1 MGICVNLAPVQISVS
16 WTSKK
21 LYMRTKT
28 TTKPLQIYLRTFN
41 CFSYVQADDV
51 KLNSD
56 PLLLEV
62 TIQDLPQGK
71 VSVTNL
77 IVGSPANLTVPMVVY
92 PPPQNEDY
100 TWVIQDNSTNTKIE
114 VNPGIN
120 TYQI

>member
-1 MGICVNLAPVQISVS
+1 
-16 WTSKK
+16 
-21 LYMRTKT
+21 MRTKT
-28 TTKPLQIYLRTFN
+28 ITKPLQIYLRAFN
-41 CFSYVQADDV
+41 FFSYVQADDV

-77 IVGSPANLTVPMVVY
+77 IVGLPANLTVPMVVY
-92 PPPQNEDY
+92 PPPQKEDY

-114 VNPGIN
+114 VKQGI
-120 TYQI
+120 YIRDKI

>member
-1 MGICVNLAPVQISVS
+1 
-16 WTSKK
+16 
-21 LYMRTKT
+21 MRTQT
-28 TTKPLQIYLRTFN
+28 TTKPIKIYLRTFDF
-41 CFSYVQADDV
+41 FSYVQADDV

-114 VNPGIN
+114 VKPGKN
-120 TYQI
+120 TYQR

>member
-1 MGICVNLAPVQISVS
+1 MVKFL
-16 WTSKK
+16 
-21 LYMRTKT
+21 
-28 TTKPLQIYLRTFN
+28 
-41 CFSYVQADDV
+41 FSYVQADDV

-92 PPPQNEDY
+92 PPPQKEDY

-114 VNPGIN
+114 VTPGKN
-120 TYQI
+120 TYPI